1 MIFHFLLPTNHSHS
15 SPVHPIFELPCRQN
29 KILRLKNS
37 SSEHH
42 ATDVLVPYT
51 CPVAPRPDDEDD
63 GDYVDDFDKSSKQ
76 NPFMSKGS
84 KKRPAADEVLPAKR
98 QKRFKMGTNIKG
110 GHAPS
115 FKPITVDLDEE
126 DQMIVD
132 MKQQG
137 YKDEDIRDRL
147 IEKGFTC
154 YEARSVACRWMRI
167 RKKTQEYE
175 EKLLDEELT
184 DWHLGEDEMLEEAYE
199 VADKKFQIELE
210 KLEQKRWTWT
220 AQNLNK
226 RLPRERFSAKACRQR
241 HEARRN
247 GTARCPPEI
256 DPDPEARQREREERI
271 AAYKLRREEE
281 AKRDAIEAEEKKRS
295 KKDNTAEKIAAR
307 QRKEAQAALKAQKK
321 KDAVE
326 YRQSLVEAVTL
337 AKQRKQNALN
347 AAREERIY
355 NERKHR
361 FFNRLHKQLK
371 KEVAALLR
379 KKERNNGVT
388 PEPEDVET
396 VHPPKSRYAYRNTAE
411 QIRNENISATEAAIN
426 ARSHEFIGVVEP
438 VATAAVDTQP
448 MPITTPSTLN
458 RRGSQQPAIAN
469 DGFSEEPRNWCTI
482 DELQNILRARGM
494 LLNRMKEN
502 KAIIISRLNNEDKT
516 TDVEQLRD
524 LLKARHEDTNGTKTE
539 LMRRMAISDAKRS
552 RKYQNLRTN
561 RPLDENGNRIRVT
574 MPAKPAVSKATAR
587 YNARNVTIKNGKTV
601 VKPQTP
607 TTRKRAS
614 TTKKT
619 PAKAAT
625 KSPSNRAKGT
635 SASKKFIPED
645 DDEDDEESGLLHEP
659 TEDDM
664 KDIVSSL
671 LAGH

>member
-1 MIFHFLLPTNHSHS
+1 MSTEQNTSTE
-15 SPVHPIFELPCRQN
+15 ELFFGTP
-29 KILRLKNS
+29 S
-37 SSEHH
+37 
-42 ATDVLVPYT
+42 DVLVPYT
-51 CPVAPRPDDEDD
+51 CPVAPCLDDEDD
-63 GDYVDDFDKSSKQ
+63 GDYVDDIDKSSKQ

-84 KKRPAADEVLPAKR
+84 KKRPAADEVLPSKR

-199 VADKKFQIELE
+199 VADRKFQIELE

-226 RLPRERFSAKACRQR
+226 RLPRERFSAKACQQR
-241 HEARRN
+241 HEARHN

-256 DPDPEARQREREERI
+256 DPDPEARQRECEERI
-271 AAYKLRREEE
+271 AAYKLRKEEE

-361 FFNRLHKQLK
+361 FFNHLHKQLK

-388 PEPEDVET
+388 PEPEDIET
-396 VHPPKSRYAYRNTAE
+396 VHPPKSRYAYKNTAE

-426 ARSHEFIGVVEP
+426 ARSYEFIGVVEP

-448 MPITTPSTLN
+448 VPITTPSTSN
-458 RRGSQQPAIAN
+458 RRGSQQPATAA

-516 TDVEQLRD
+516 TDIEQLRD
-524 LLKARHEDTNGTKTE
+524 LLKARHEDSSGTKAD
-539 LMRRMAISDAKRS
+539 LMRRLAISDAKGS

-574 MPAKPAVSKATAR
+574 MPAKPPVSKATAR
-587 YNARNVTIKNGKTV
+587 YNARDVTIKNGKTV
-601 VKPQTP
+601 VKPRTP
-607 TTRKRAS
+607 TTRKR
-614 TTKKT
+614 TTTTNKKT
-619 PAKAAT
+619 PAKAAS
-625 KSPSNRAKGT
+625 KNPSNKAKGT
-635 SASKKFIPED
+635 SASKKFIPGD
-645 DDEDDEESGLLHEP
+645 DDEDGEESGL
-659 TEDDM
+659 
-664 KDIVSSL
+664 
-671 LAGH
+671 

>member
-1 MIFHFLLPTNHSHS
+1 
-15 SPVHPIFELPCRQN
+15 
-29 KILRLKNS
+29 
-37 SSEHH
+37 
-42 ATDVLVPYT
+42 
-51 CPVAPRPDDEDD
+51 
-63 GDYVDDFDKSSKQ
+63 
-76 NPFMSKGS
+76 
-84 KKRPAADEVLPAKR
+84 
-98 QKRFKMGTNIKG
+98 
-110 GHAPS
+110 
-115 FKPITVDLDEE
+115 
-126 DQMIVD
+126 
-132 MKQQG
+132 
-137 YKDEDIRDRL
+137 
-147 IEKGFTC
+147 
-154 YEARSVACRWMRI
+154 
-167 RKKTQEYE
+167 
-175 EKLLDEELT
+175 
-184 DWHLGEDEMLEEAYE
+184 
-199 VADKKFQIELE
+199 E

-337 AKQRKQNALN
+337 AKQRKQNTLN

-438 VATAAVDTQP
+438 VATAAVDTQH

-574 MPAKPAVSKATAR
+574 MPVKPAVSKATAR

-619 PAKAAT
+619 PAQAAT
-625 KSPSNRAKGT
+625 KSPSSRAKGT